1 MKKIFLFVFALS
13 VISVSKAQYLLVEN
27 YQPKE
32 ILENGQPNILK
43 IPFSKYQFDNGLTL
57 IVSENHS
64 NPIVN
69 VNITYKVG
77 SSNDYADRTGM
88 SYLIYTLMEGGATKH
103 LQKGY
108 YERMINRYGGKRY
121 SEITRD
127 KTSFSSTV
135 PKNLLS
141 TVLWMESDRQA
152 YFLDS
157 LTKERFDNA
166 KLDIIAKIYDSL
178 YHKPYGL
185 TDVIAQK
192 NLYPYAHPY
201 TWPEFGMMDDY
212 QIYQLPDL
220 KKFFL
225 DWYGTN
231 NTIITITG
239 DVTVQEATMLVNQYF
254 GSLTKAPQTP
264 AYVDDIV
271 SRILQGAGDELTE
284 PRYISYKLDVA
295 NPYLKIVFNTV
306 PKYHNDEKAL
316 NVIASV
322 LGQGSNS
329 ILYNEFVKTGYAVY
343 VNARHTAYK
352 YNGEF
357 SIDIM
362 ASKDTSLAVIVKK
375 LNALFNNIVIN
386 GDIYPKTEFKP
397 PVPGMP
403 PHPVMQPKPEPQ
415 GFVPPQPYIV
425 PTPEQRL
432 LNESRSADAIF
443 KSSSGL
449 KTFDICLYE
458 NLQNIGEGLSD
469 RELINGK
476 PSELSAS
483 LGDYDKINPQTFFTF
498 FNQYIINSPKLYVSY
513 IPKAMAQLVVAPD
526 NIKEMELQ
534 TILTPTKDSELV
546 YRYPAR
552 EINSKQPKIKDI
564 PINIKLDSKTE
575 PTPFGMSV
583 TSVPSTDFPLVCL
596 NLRMNT
602 NRLMKL
608 MPNVDVS
615 KMIAWLYTQWFD
627 KQGNDNPLKA
637 ATITGSI
644 VQFSPDNE
652 YVNIRVIC
660 SREHLMLVKEAFL
673 QLFYRQDFGTEPIKP
688 EFTRYSEDPELSSKF
703 EKSNFDDV
711 IRFLSDNKT
720 DNRLNRDSFAISGVN
735 KKQTR
740 ITYSDLFTPKNISVS
755 VLGDIDEG
763 QYRDLYQNLAR
774 WQPMP
779 GEIVENP
786 EQQFQPDSINI
797 NDLKSSPSGNI
808 YFLPDR
814 NKEKAII
821 IVEYMQFPV
830 DVNQG
835 YYTGA
840 FANFMFGISSVNYLT
855 SKLKSFDYINSLK
868 IIKYYRN
875 KEECYSAVLT
885 VNADKFVDAY
895 NNLMLELAN
904 FKTFKPDKK
913 QFNLIKTEYLYK
925 NATDYES
932 IIQKDQLCNYLLSNK
947 ISNEVINNQYA
958 FTKKIKASK
967 ITKFWSATYNIQKQ
981 RVIVIGNESN
991 IPVGIS
997 ATGNK
1002 MVLINRTGTVINY

>member
-1 MKKIFLFVFALS
+1 
-13 VISVSKAQYLLVEN
+13 
-27 YQPKE
+27 
-32 ILENGQPNILK
+32 
-43 IPFSKYQFDNGLTL
+43 
-57 IVSENHS
+57 
-64 NPIVN
+64 
-69 VNITYKVG
+69 
-77 SSNDYADRTGM
+77 
-88 SYLIYTLMEGGATKH
+88 
-103 LQKGY
+103 
-108 YERMINRYGGKRY
+108 
-121 SEITRD
+121 
-127 KTSFSSTV
+127 
-135 PKNLLS
+135 
-141 TVLWMESDRQA
+141 
-152 YFLDS
+152 
-157 LTKERFDNA
+157 
-166 KLDIIAKIYDSL
+166 
-178 YHKPYGL
+178 
-185 TDVIAQK
+185 
-192 NLYPYAHPY
+192 
-201 TWPEFGMMDDY
+201 
-212 QIYQLPDL
+212 
-220 KKFFL
+220 
-225 DWYGTN
+225 
-231 NTIITITG
+231 
-239 DVTVQEATMLVNQYF
+239 
-254 GSLTKAPQTP
+254 
-264 AYVDDIV
+264 
-271 SRILQGAGDELTE
+271 
-284 PRYISYKLDVA
+284 
-295 NPYLKIVFNTV
+295 
-306 PKYHNDEKAL
+306 
-316 NVIASV
+316 
-322 LGQGSNS
+322 
-329 ILYNEFVKTGYAVY
+329 
-343 VNARHTAYK
+343 
-352 YNGEF
+352 
-357 SIDIM
+357 
-362 ASKDTSLAVIVKK
+362 
-375 LNALFNNIVIN
+375 
-386 GDIYPKTEFKP
+386 
-397 PVPGMP
+397 
-403 PHPVMQPKPEPQ
+403 
-415 GFVPPQPYIV
+415 
-425 PTPEQRL
+425 
-432 LNESRSADAIF
+432 
-443 KSSSGL
+443 
-449 KTFDICLYE
+449 
-458 NLQNIGEGLSD
+458 
-469 RELINGK
+469 
-476 PSELSAS
+476 
-483 LGDYDKINPQTFFTF
+483 
-498 FNQYIINSPKLYVSY
+498 
-513 IPKAMAQLVVAPD
+513 
-526 NIKEMELQ
+526 
-534 TILTPTKDSELV
+534 
-546 YRYPAR
+546 
-552 EINSKQPKIKDI
+552 
-564 PINIKLDSKTE
+564 
-575 PTPFGMSV
+575 MSV